1 MSDVNSENAVMREK
15 ARIREEVLKL
25 FTVETKDYEQ
35 KDFDNAPTIIWIKR
49 EDVLKIIR

>member
-25 FTVETKDYEQ
+25 LPIVT
-35 KDFDNAPTIIWIKR
+35 KDFDSAPTITWIKR
-49 EDVLKIIR
+49 EDVLKILR